1 MFSSSSTQRVTR
13 HNTSSL
19 FMAVPILGI
28 AFAAIGGHGAETAKK
43 NQPSER
49 LPELV
54 VTAAP
59 LVQGNETDVFAT
71 VSTVVSRQQMEDLN
85 AMDIGSTL
93 RTVPGVTIAR
103 HNLAGSY
110 GGSSGGGIFIRG
122 QGISRPGGELATLYN
137 GVPRFNP
144 VFSHPLLDI
153 LSIDAAHA
161 LRVHK
166 APQPQVFGN
175 AFAAIDIQ
183 PRHAPPGVSWG
194 LELAGAYGM
203 HDTVV
208 ESASVSGRSGAW
220 DLFAGQSYRRSSGHR
235 PNAGGELQDYS
246 ANIGH
251 ALDEHWTLRL
261 CLDHTE
267 NYAEDPG
274 EEGTRR
280 RQGDY
285 LTRDYV
291 ATFAL
296 EHKFEDFEGYIKPYW
311 NGGRAKWLD
320 QKMQGAGATPAPA
333 DVSDTLMRWDNY
345 GVRVRE
351 HGTTQ
356 NGGELIAGIDVD
368 IFTGTMD
375 RVTYGGN
382 VLHFSR
388 AELQLYSPYLA
399 MSQFMGNRK
408 GFYVQPSGGMRFH
421 AHDLFDSAIAP
432 HAGLVVGYKDTE
444 LHAHYSRGVNYPGLN
459 VIAFAHMI
467 PPLGNSWK
475 KLKAELLDH
484 YELGVSH
491 HFSQTIQA
499 EFSIFHDKG
508 KRRYV
513 MKTPPTGFINIPSYE
528 NNGMEATVSWAPT
541 KDLSFFAGATWLHC
555 SVDEM
560 PYTPEWTASAGM
572 VWRFLENFKLCVDML
587 FQDRMHVS
595 PDAFGRTETAAS
607 ATNPSVPSVFLL
619 NARIVHEFALPS
631 LGIKSGEIFLAVE
644 NITDRKYCYRPG
656 YPLPGIGGM
665 LGLALQF

>member
-1 MFSSSSTQRVTR
+1 MPSAPSTHTA
-13 HNTSSL
+13 HHTGLPPISPALGIL
-19 FMAVPILGI
+19 FAALGAHAAETPEAVPPPK
-28 AFAAIGGHGAETAKK
+28 H
-43 NQPSER
+43 
-49 LPELV
+49 LPEIV
-54 VTAAP
+54 VTAIP
-59 LVQGNETDVFAT
+59 LVQGNETDVFASA
-71 VSTVVSRQQMEDLN
+71 STVVSRQQMEDLN

-93 RTVPGVTIAR
+93 RTVPGVTTAR

-137 GVPRFNP
+137 GVPRFNA

-161 LRVHK
+161 LRIYK
-166 APQPQVFGN
+166 SPQPQAFGN
-175 AFAAIDIQ
+175 AFAAIDIL
-183 PRHAPPGVSWG
+183 PRHAASAEEGWA
-194 LELAGAYGM
+194 LDLAGAYGL

-208 ESASVSGRSGAW
+208 ESASVTGRTGAW
-220 DLFAGQSYRRSSGHR
+220 ELFTGQSYRRSSGHR
-235 PNAGGELQDYS
+235 VNSGGELQDYA

-261 CLDHTE
+261 CFDHTE

-274 EEGTRR
+274 VEGTRL

-285 LTRDYV
+285 HTRDYI

-296 EHKFEDFEGYIKPYW
+296 EHKYEGFDGYIKPYW
-311 NGGRAKWLD
+311 NNGQAKWLD
-320 QKMQGAGATPAPA
+320 QKMQGSGATAAPA
-333 DVSDTLMRWDNY
+333 DVNNTIMNWDNY

-356 NGGELIAGIDVD
+356 NGGEFVAGIDID

-375 RVTYGGN
+375 RVTYNGN
-382 VLHFSR
+382 VLHFRR

-399 MSQFMGNRK
+399 ISQFMGSRK
-408 GFYVQPSGGMRFH
+408 SLYAQPSGGMRFH
-421 AHDLFDSAIAP
+421 AHDIFESAIAP
-432 HAGLVVGYKDTE
+432 HAGLIVGYKDTE
-444 LHAHYSRGVNYPGLN
+444 LHVNYSRGVNYPGLN
-459 VIAFAHMI
+459 VIAFANMI
-467 PPLGNSWK
+467 PPLGSSWK

-484 YELGVSH
+484 YELGVRH
-491 HFSQTIQA
+491 NFSQTLQA
-499 EFSIFHDKG
+499 ELTGFHDAG

-528 NNGMEATVSWAPT
+528 NYGVEAAISWAAT
-541 KDLSFFAGATWLHC
+541 QNLSFFVGATWLHC

-560 PYTPEWTASAGM
+560 PYAPEWTASAGV

-587 FQDRMHVS
+587 FQDKMHVS
-595 PDAFGRTETAAS
+595 PDAFGRTQTAAS
-607 ATNPSVPSVFLL
+607 TSNPSVTSAFLL
-619 NARIVHEFALPS
+619 NAKLVYEFALPS
-631 LGIKSGEIFLAVE
+631 LGIRAGEVFLAAD
-644 NITDRKYCYRPG
+644 NITDRKYHYRPG

-665 LGLALQF
+665 LGLTLHF